1 MRHGLFMFR
10 HNKRL
15 TQGQTAEKIGVT
27 RETYRA
33 VENGDRKPSTRFREA
48 FVSAFGVTL
57 DEFERLMQDEAK

>member
-15 TQGQTAEKIGVT
+15 TQEQAAAKIGVT

-33 VENGDRKPSTRFREA
+33 VENGYRKPSTRFREA

>member
-10 HNKRL
+10 HDKRL
-15 TQGQTAEKIGVT
+15 TQEQAAAKIGVT

-57 DEFERLMQDEAK
+57 DEFERLMQNEAQ